1 MSVGSHLR
9 VGTISCRETFGEGR
23 IYGSDPFTLRE
34 GTVRGGWGGRG
45 GGRGA
50 YLGVGPFSGKELLGV
65 GDAFRG
71 RTNFCLG
78 NPFQDG
84 NGFGWDAFRK
94 RNRWGDGDAF
104 RDRTNFRFAAST
116 SGRERGIEGGGG
128 RVASLPPRPL
138 QEARR
143 AAKATPTA
151 QATPSPEQATPT
163 PPQTTPIIALATP
176 TDEPEVRTPPPPNA
190 PPPTP

>member
-71 RTNFCLG
+71 RTNFWVG

-84 NGFGWDAFRK
+84 NGFGGDAFRK
-94 RNRWGDGDAF
+94 RNHWGDGDAF

-116 SGRERGIEGGGG
+116 SGREMGIEGGGEG
-128 RVASLPPRPL
+128 WHHFRPAHFRRRGERPRPRPPPRPRPL
-138 QEARR
+138 QSKPR
-143 AAKATPTA
+143 
-151 QATPSPEQATPT
+151 
-163 PPQTTPIIALATP
+163 PPRLKPRP
-176 TDEPEVRTPPPPNA
+176 
-190 PPPTP
+190 

>member
-50 YLGVGPFSGKELLGV
+50 YLGVGPFSDKELLGV

-71 RTNFCLG
+71 RTNFWVG

-84 NGFGWDAFRK
+84 NGFGGDAFRK
-94 RNRWGDGDAF
+94 RNHWGDGDAF

-128 RVASLPPRPL
+128 KGGITS
-138 QEARR
+138 
-143 AAKATPTA
+143 
-151 QATPSPEQATPT
+151 
-163 PPQTTPIIALATP
+163 
-176 TDEPEVRTPPPPNA
+176 A
-190 PPPTP
+190 PPTSGGAESGQGHAHRPGHALSRASHAHPASNHAHNRAGHAHR